1 MVVYDKVW
9 ALHVNQGECHI
20 HFCLPY
26 VQLNSA
32 LHGKKGLTA
41 NTDEHPEAT
50 EANQDDTNIDRL
62 HVSHNTNEL

>member
-20 HFCLPY
+20 H
-26 VQLNSA
+26 A
-32 LHGKKGLTA
+32 LHGKKGITA